1 MNRLTILKLTGCDLK
16 RLPLGAREAFFLSQ
30 LDGRLTVEEIAEV
43 AGVELDEALR
53 LAKLLVELGA
63 VATLESRRPPGMGRH
78 AKKGVAAIEAEPR
91 AGRVDP
97 RAERDSIRPQARKR
111 SLVPPRSDKRSLRPG
126 AVSSQPAR
134 RATPRPE
141 RRSSRKSLREQR
153 AVPTEAVTES
163 HDTRTNASSRAATA
177 VTGVIAKRTS
187 SKMRQLRTAA
197 MEIKVQ
203 ANIELLAKAADDALR
218 ANDVVGAANN
228 LRLALSHREDPHLR
242 KKYEEIDARARVVR
256 FEKNI
261 APARAAEREQ
271 RWADAAVFLVRAH
284 EARPDADV
292 AARAAN
298 ALRLSGG
305 NLRRAIALAEQA
317 IALDGKSVAHHITL
331 TEAYLAANRLTSAEE
346 ALAIAL
352 ELAPKD
358 VRAREIAAEIAR
370 RSKQTPKGA

>member
-63 VATLESRRPPGMGRH
+63 VATLESRRPPSMKRST
-78 AKKGVAAIEAEPR
+78 KKGGAAIEAEPR

-111 SLVPPRSDKRSLRPG
+111 SLAPPRSDKRSLRPG
-126 AVSSQPAR
+126 AVSSQPGR
-134 RATPRPE
+134 RPTSRPE

-153 AVPTEAVTES
+153 VPAEALTEA
-163 HDTRTNASSRAATA
+163 HDTPTNASSRAATA
-177 VTGVIAKRTS
+177 ATGVIAKRTS
-187 SKMRQLRTAA
+187 SKMRQLRGAA

-203 ANIELLAKAADDALR
+203 ANIELLVKAADDALR

-242 KKYEEIDARARVVR
+242 KKYEEIDARSRVVR
-256 FEKNI
+256 FDKNI

-271 RWADAAVFLVRAH
+271 RWADAAVFLVRAY

-305 NLRRAIALAEQA
+305 DLQRAIALAEQA
-317 IALDGKSVAHHITL
+317 VALDGKNVAHYIAL
-331 TEAYLAANRLTSAEE
+331 AEAYLAAKRLTSAED
-346 ALAIAL
+346 ALALVL

-358 VRAREIAAEIAR
+358 VRGREIAAEIAR